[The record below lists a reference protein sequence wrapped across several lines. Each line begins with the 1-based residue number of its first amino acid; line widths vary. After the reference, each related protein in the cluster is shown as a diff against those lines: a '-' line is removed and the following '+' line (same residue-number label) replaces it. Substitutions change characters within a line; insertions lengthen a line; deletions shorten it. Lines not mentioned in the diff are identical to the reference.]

1 MRKQL
6 IETELSE
13 LQDKIHKLSEFIF
26 VGDFNSLEHHQQS
39 LLRIQL
45 VTMRAYETCLIQRL
59 HEIK

>member
-6 IETELSE
+6 VETELSE
-13 LQDKIHKLSEFIF
+13 LQAKINKLSEFIF
-26 VGDFNSLEHHQQS
+26 AGDFKSLDSQQQS